1 MITQSGTPGND
12 IETVEFRGRVKWF
25 NTTKGYGFV
34 TTDSDA
40 RDAFLHITVLR
51 QAGREEVKPGAT
63 VQGEA
68 LRGPKGLQVT
78 KVVEVDES
86 TIAVV
91 SVVASASLPV
101 ADAAA
106 AAADYVVGVVKWFN
120 IERGYGFVCPDGADK
135 DVFVHAALLRRVGIE
150 SLVPGQRVSVRVA
163 EGSKGLQVIDIRMG

>member
-1 MITQSGTPGND
+1 MINQSGTPGND
-12 IETVEFRGRVKWF
+12 VETVEFRGRVKWF

-34 TTDSDA
+34 TTDGDA

-91 SVVASASLPV
+91 SVVASAAAPV
-101 ADAAA
+101 NEAAA
-106 AAADYVVGVVKWFN
+106 SADFVVGVVKWFN
-120 IERGYGFVCPDGADK
+120 IERGYGFVCPEGADK

-150 SLVPGQRVSVRVA
+150 ALVPGQRVSVRVA